1 LTLVSSTQALVPGFA
16 VPGPHVIGATG
27 GSGTR
32 IVARI
37 VRESGMYTGAR
48 LNDYEDALDF
58 GELSDRWINSYIP
71 YRLRGEEVPP
81 ELRTKLGADLDSVLE
96 RHAAAI
102 PADARGWGWKEPR
115 SIYLVP
121 FFRERMPSF
130 RFLHFV
136 RDGRDMALSDNQQQL
151 HKHGS
156 TVLDGRVSW
165 RRSVRSIT
173 LWSRIKRHAADH
185 GESLLVDAYP
195 RVRFEDLCAE
205 PVATSS
211 RIFEWFGLEGDVDG
225 AAAAVRPPGT
235 LGRWRSA
242 RFGLPEKL
250 TRTAEPALARFGYL

>member
-1 LTLVSSTQALVPGFA
+1 LTPVPATSLVSGFA
-16 VPGPHVIGATG
+16 VPGPNVIGATG

-58 GELSDRWINSYIP
+58 GDLSDRWINTYIP
-71 YRLRGEEVPP
+71 YRLRGEAPP
-81 ELRTKLGADLDSVLE
+81 AELRSELAADLESVLA
-96 RHAAAI
+96 RHAEAV
-102 PADARGWGWKEPR
+102 PADARRWGWKEPR
-115 SIYLVP
+115 SIYLAP
-121 FFRERMPSF
+121 FLREQMPSF

-151 HKHGS
+151 KKHGKA
-156 TVLDGRVSW
+156 VLDGRVSW

-173 LWSRIKRHAADH
+173 LWTRINLLAADY
-185 GESLLVDAYP
+185 GESVLGDDYL

-205 PVATSS
+205 PAATVS
-211 RIFEWFGLEGDVDG
+211 RILEFFELEGDAET

-235 LGRWRSA
+235 LGRWRTA
-242 RFGLPEKL
+242 RFGLPETL
-250 TRTAEPALARFGYL
+250 TEVAAPALERFGYV